1 MQVMELKDCA
11 FPLVKGIVAT
21 DDAARAFEG
30 ANVAMLVGAKPRGP
44 GRSWCCNVCLFV
56 CLLALSSSVLR
67 VVAAVVVLDN
77 YYPVLL
83 LLLLLPIVYVRAN
96 DEKNSF
102 RPGEPGGLKGLPDS
116 VIINLLSEPHAL
128 RLSLSLSL
136 SRSRSRPLFVLVK
149 LSCITLHTIHYSL
162 LVNSV

>member
-1 MQVMELKDCA
+1 
-11 FPLVKGIVAT
+11 
-21 DDAARAFEG
+21 
-30 ANVAMLVGAKPRGP
+30 
-44 GRSWCCNVCLFV
+44 
-56 CLLALSSSVLR
+56 VLR